1 MRTKNKMTCYCSPAN
16 QNKHHFSI
24 KSMRFMLTIYYR
36 IIEKAVTDLT
46 TITESTI
53 LYKKIKTILKPYMG
67 KHVNKYWL
75 WCGVIER
82 IAEKNVAQ
90 SEKLQQIK
98 RQLRLICKKEL
109 KAEKPEV
116 WYKNPK
122 TWLSNYDI
130 QNVMVQYMQ
139 ASRYKYVF
147 LGVFPID
154 FAVMSN
160 NGSCM
165 YSSLCIVDV
174 NNYLKKGKK
183 FLGII
188 TNLDKH
194 DQSGSHWT
202 STFIVIDPKL
212 PTYGAFY
219 YDSTGR
225 GIPSYLLTFLN
236 GIKEQCNKLY
246 PNKEFKIL
254 QSRKQHQKKNTECG
268 VFSMLFQIRWLNKH
282 VVKNNQT
289 SFAEIIAGNPYIDD
303 EHMLMIRDHL
313 FRPNTKMELKK
324 LGIYV

>member
-1 MRTKNKMTCYCSPAN
+1 MQTKKKLTCYCSPAN
-16 QNKHHFSI
+16 QNNHPFSI
-24 KSMRFMLTIYYR
+24 KSMQHLLVIYYR
-36 IIEKAVTDLT
+36 IIQKADFDPNA
-46 TITESTI
+46 ITESAI
-53 LYKKIKTILKPYMG
+53 LYKKLKTILKSYMG
-67 KHVNKYWL
+67 KNVNKYWL
-75 WCGVIER
+75 WCGVIEKL
-82 IAEKNVAQ
+82 AEKHITKD
-90 SEKLQQIK
+90 EILQKIK
-98 RQLRLICKKEL
+98 RQLRLISKKDL
-109 KAEKPEV
+109 KPEKPEV

-139 ASRYKYVF
+139 TPRYKYVF

-165 YSSLCIVDV
+165 YSSLCAVDV
-174 NNYLKKGKK
+174 NSYLKKGKK

-236 GIKEQCNKLY
+236 GIKEQCNTLH
-246 PNKEFKIL
+246 PDKEFKIL
-254 QSRKQHQKKNTECG
+254 QSKKQHQKKNTECG

-282 VVKNNQT
+282 IVKKNQT

-303 EHMLMIRDHL
+303 DHMLMIRDYL
-313 FRPNTKMELKK
+313 FRPNTKLELKT
-324 LGIYV
+324 LGINV